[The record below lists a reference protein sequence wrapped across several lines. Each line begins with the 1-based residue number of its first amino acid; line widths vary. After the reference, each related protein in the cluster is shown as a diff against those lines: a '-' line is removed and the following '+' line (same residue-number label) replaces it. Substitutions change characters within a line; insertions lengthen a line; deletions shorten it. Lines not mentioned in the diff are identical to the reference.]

1 MKKILG
7 FLVFGLLVSTGCGG
21 GDVALADFDTEAEA
35 ALCANAVKCG
45 RYTSE
50 AECKKYVDLD
60 LAQLSATVG
69 ANKATYDGGKA
80 SDCLDALRNQSC
92 SSSAESNREAPA
104 ACNDF
109 VKGKTAA
116 GGACT
121 DGTQCTSGSCKATA
135 ASDMACAAG
144 TCRPDAVAVGGS
156 CADAE
161 CQNGLYCT
169 EGNTC
174 ATLLAIGAMCFSS
187 SECVYGSSCFG
198 EPGVCTTTAA
208 TGASCAA
215 ADCDK
220 VGDQCDG
227 ATMTCKALGKDGE
240 ACAAGFAGFFAC
252 INPLFCDQTSL
263 KCAPRPALG
272 ATCSFVCEAGGFC
285 NQTSK
290 KCEAVKADAA
300 VCTGDSQCVSSNC
313 EIASGAQMGTCKT
326 ATVCN

>member
-1 MKKILG
+1 MKKFLG
-7 FLVFGLLVSTGCGG
+7 VVFFGLLASSGCGG
-21 GDVALADFDTEAEA
+21 DSVALADFDTEAEA

-50 AECKKYVDLD
+50 AECKKYVDLST
-60 LAQLSATVG
+60 AQLSATVG
-69 ANKATYDGGKA
+69 ANKATYDADKA
-80 SDCLDALRNQSC
+80 GACLDALRNQSC

-121 DGTQCTSGSCKATA
+121 DDTQCTSGSCKVPNSDA
-135 ASDMACAAG
+135 ACVAG
-144 TCRPDAVAVGGS
+144 TCNPDASAVGGS
-156 CADAE
+156 CVDAE

-169 EGNTC
+169 ETSVC
-174 ATLLAIGAMCFSS
+174 APLLAIGAMCFSS

-198 EPGVCTTTAA
+198 EPGVCTATAA

-220 VGDQCDG
+220 VGDQCDS

-240 ACAAGFAGFFAC
+240 ACPEGFAGFFAC

-285 NQTSK
+285 NQTTK
-290 KCEAVKADAA
+290 KCEAEKADLAS
-300 VCTGDSQCVSSNC
+300 CTGDSQCISSNC
-313 EIASGAQMGTCKT
+313 EIASGAQMGTCKPE
-326 ATVCN
+326 TVCN